1 MKKNIYIAYTGGT
14 IGMKPSERGYIPDI
28 DFQERLEEKL
38 PELKEASMPS
48 YEIGV
53 YAPLLDSSN
62 MTPKE
67 WKKIADDIQ
76 VRLDEEHYDGVVVL
90 HGTDTMAYTASA
102 LAFMLEGLRKPVIV
116 TGSQIPLCEIR
127 NDARDNIV
135 TSLLIA
141 SEHPVEEVCL
151 YFNHNLL
158 RGCRAVKIN
167 ASGFDA
173 FASPNYPPLG
183 TVGVD
188 FRIHVKQKY
197 LFKYSG
203 GRSSLEVHNLE
214 GPQVGV
220 LRLFPGISP
229 RFVENALSELN
240 GVVLQAY
247 GVGNGPDQDK
257 AFLRVLREADQR
269 GVVIVDCTQCL
280 QGNVNLAEYA
290 AGSALAD
297 VGVVS
302 GYDMTTEAATA
313 KLFYL
318 LNQGLSREEV
328 KSLLQIS
335 LRGELSE
342 PVDGINN
349 RD

>member
-1 MKKNIYIAYTGGT
+1 MR
-14 IGMKPSERGYIPDI
+14 S
-28 DFQERLEEKL
+28 L
-38 PELKEASMPS
+38 
-48 YEIGV
+48 
-53 YAPLLDSSN
+53 
-62 MTPKE
+62 
-67 WKKIADDIQ
+67 W
-76 VRLDEEHYDGVVVL
+76 
-90 HGTDTMAYTASA
+90 
-102 LAFMLEGLRKPVIV
+102 
-116 TGSQIPLCEIR
+116 
-127 NDARDNIV
+127 DNIV
-135 TSLLIA
+135 TSLQIA

-151 YFNHNLL
+151 YFNHYLL
-158 RGCRAVKIN
+158 RGCRAVKVN

-188 FRIHVKQKY
+188 FKIHVKEKY

-203 GRSSLEVHNLE
+203 SKSSLKVHNLE

-220 LRLFPGISP
+220 LRLFPGISA

-257 AFLRVLREADQR
+257 AFLRVLREAHDR

-297 VGVVS
+297 VGVIS

-318 LNQGLSREEV
+318 LNQGLSSEEV
-328 KSLLQIS
+328 KRLLQIS

-342 PVDGINN
+342 PANDSETVI
-349 RD
+349 